1 MNEKMREAI
10 EALVN
15 HGVKVEIKTHCIFC
29 GKEEMVPYEEATD
42 YICNDCKDTFRTGGN
57 NESIERV
64 LRHPGRSDTHA

>member
-1 MNEKMREAI
+1 MNEKMKEAI

-42 YICNDCKDTFRTGGN
+42 YICNDCRELLQREFFEYNVEYEPTFNPEDG
-57 NESIERV
+57 SM
-64 LRHPGRSDTHA
+64 